1 MALPS
6 VTYTFVSGT
15 PSDANQVNTN
25 FLDIIN
31 SLTDGTKSLTV
42 NDIGLAGSAASQ
54 IVATD
59 GSKILQSL
67 TTATYPSLTELS
79 YVKGVTIAIQTQFT
93 GKATATVWGASA
105 WTPTGSWSTNTTY
118 TGSYRRIGD
127 TGFFTVKIALA
138 GAPTA
143 ANLTVNLP
151 GSHTID
157 TAKLPG
163 YDSTFKEVGLAS
175 FFDTSASA
183 GYTGMACYN
192 STTSVKVMINAQAI
206 HAGTVFTRLLACD
219 NASPVTFASG
229 DMVTLTFSVP
239 IVEYT

>member
-25 FLDIIN
+25 FLDLVN

-42 NDIGLAGSAASQ
+42 NSVGLNGLTASQ

-79 YVKGVTIAIQTQFT
+79 YVKGVTSAIQTQFARFT
-93 GKATATVWGASA
+93 NMGASA

-118 TGSYRRIGD
+118 TGSYRREGD
-127 TGFFTVKIALA
+127 MGYFTVKIALA

-157 TAKLPG
+157 TTKLPG

-206 HAGTVFTRLLACD
+206 HAGTVFTRILACD
-219 NASPVTFASG
+219 NTSPVTFASG
-229 DMVTLTFSVP
+229 DMVTLTFKVP
-239 IVEYT
+239 IVEYA